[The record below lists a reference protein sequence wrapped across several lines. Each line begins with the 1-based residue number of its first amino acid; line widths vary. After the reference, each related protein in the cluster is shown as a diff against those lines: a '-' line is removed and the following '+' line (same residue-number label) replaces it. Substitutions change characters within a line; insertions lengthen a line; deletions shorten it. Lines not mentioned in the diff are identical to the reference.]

1 MRFIFQPKI
10 TKAIQFQMGCMK
22 TWGTP
27 HGVPHGVGYGV
38 PMLIQR
44 PEIIFDKIINIFN
57 NSRI

>member
-1 MRFIFQPKI
+1 MFSQKNMQQIR
-10 TKAIQFQMGCMK
+10 GCMK